1 MNQTKLLYIMDPM
14 CSWCWAFRP
23 QLTAFLAKHPE
34 IQLDLIMGGLAPDS
48 DEPMPM
54 AQRQQIEAIWQRI
67 AQQTGMEFNL
77 DFWRNNTPRR
87 STYPACRAV
96 ISAQGMADKAHEMV
110 EAIQT
115 GYYLRALNPSDI
127 STLSLL
133 ASELGI
139 DRAQFEQSLQSRET
153 QQALEADLQRARAL
167 GVSGFPALLLEHNQE
182 LHAIALGYTQFDKLE
197 QRFNQICTDSMV

>member
-54 AQRQQIEAIWQRI
+54 AQREQIEAIWQRI
-67 AQQTGMEFNL
+67 AQQTGVEFNL

-96 ISAQGMADKAHEMV
+96 ITAQRMANKANEMV
-110 EAIQT
+110 EAIQV

-127 STLSLL
+127 STLSQL

-139 DRAQFEQSLQSRET
+139 DRAQFEQSLKSRET

-167 GVSGFPALLLEHNQE
+167 GVSGFPALLLEHKTE